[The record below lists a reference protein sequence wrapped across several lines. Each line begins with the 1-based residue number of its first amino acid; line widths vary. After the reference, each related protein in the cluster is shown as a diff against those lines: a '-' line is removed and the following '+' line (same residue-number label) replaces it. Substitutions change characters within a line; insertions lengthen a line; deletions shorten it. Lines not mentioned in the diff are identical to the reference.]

1 MINPSIK
8 RNKASLIIFL
18 VRLYFNNPS
27 DLWEQAAARK
37 SLYDRSEIESFE
49 QKQSYDIHITTTD
62 MLMFMLRVFCNPL
75 NAKVAII

>member
-27 DLWEQAAARK
+27 DLSEQAAAGK
-37 SLYDRSEIESFE
+37 SLCDRSEIESFE
-49 QKQSYDIHITTTD
+49 QKQSYDILITTTV
-62 MLMFMLRVFCNPL
+62 MLMFMLRVFFNPL

>member
-27 DLWEQAAARK
+27 DLWEQAAAGK
-37 SLYDRSEIESFE
+37 SLYYRSEIESFE
-49 QKQSYDIHITTTD
+49 QKQSYDILITTTD
-62 MLMFMLRVFCNPL
+62 MLMFMLRVFFNPL